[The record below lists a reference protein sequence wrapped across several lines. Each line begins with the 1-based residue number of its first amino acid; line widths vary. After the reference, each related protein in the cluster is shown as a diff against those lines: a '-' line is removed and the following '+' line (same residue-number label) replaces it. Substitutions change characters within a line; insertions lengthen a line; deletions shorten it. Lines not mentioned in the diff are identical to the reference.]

1 MRPRPWR
8 QNGTAMGSALLGI
21 MAATLA
27 FLVQPSAATVT
38 LISGRAATPI
48 ERPSENL
55 APGQA
60 TVGMIDLQ
68 ALAETPVEPVV
79 STGPLVVPQQPAA
92 NPCADALAWVAASG
106 LELPVGV
113 GFYCPST
120 QFSHHGAACWN
131 AGPCPGDA
139 FVAINTDLF
148 AGSGTGYLR
157 HVVAHEVCHI
167 LDWQSVGT
175 TSEAGADSCA
185 AAHGAPA

>member
-1 MRPRPWR
+1 M
-8 QNGTAMGSALLGI
+8 ASGSAVVGVLAAGLL
-21 MAATLA
+21 
-27 FLVQPSAATVT
+27 FFVQPNTATMT
-38 LISGRAATPI
+38 PISSGAATPM
-48 ERPSENL
+48 ESLSENL
-55 APGQA
+55 ASRQA
-60 TVGMIDLQ
+60 AVDVIPIQ

-79 STGPLVVPQQPAA
+79 STGPLVAPQQPAA
-92 NPCADALAWVAASG
+92 NPCGDALAWVAASG

-120 QFSHHGAACWN
+120 QFSHHGAACWD